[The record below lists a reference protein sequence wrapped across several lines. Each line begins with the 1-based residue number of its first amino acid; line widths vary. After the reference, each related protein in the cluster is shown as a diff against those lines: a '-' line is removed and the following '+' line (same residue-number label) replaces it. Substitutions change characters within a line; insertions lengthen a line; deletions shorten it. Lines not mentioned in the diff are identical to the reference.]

1 MTQPTSQA
9 SRSRR
14 APPALHAARA
24 RGFTLIE
31 VMVSLIVLSIGLLG
45 IGKLVLFS
53 ARANDSAYLR
63 GQATEMAYEI
73 LDNMRANRQI
83 AVTQGYDTPLATVP
97 PNPGSCITAVC
108 APATLGLYDVYTWK
122 THLAVL
128 PSGQGSVVT
137 AGNPTTAT
145 ITVQWDDAAAQST
158 FGGTAV
164 GVAAPQSV
172 VLETIL

>member
-1 MTQPTSQA
+1 MTHLTLQSPA
-9 SRSRR
+9 SRPRS
-14 APPALHAARA
+14 

-31 VMVSLIVLSIGLLG
+31 VLVSLVVLSIGLLG

-73 LDNMRANRQI
+73 LDSMRANRAI
-83 AVTQGYDTPLATVP
+83 AVTQGYDTAMNAVP
-97 PNPGSCITAVC
+97 TNPGSCISVAC
-108 APATLGLYDVYTWK
+108 PPAALSLYDVYIWK
-122 THLAVL
+122 QRVQAAL
-128 PSGQGSVVT
+128 PSGQAMVQT

-158 FGGTAV
+158 FGASNFGA
-164 GVAAPQSV
+164 AAPVSV

>member
-1 MTQPTSQA
+1 MKNHSQRTPHPR
-9 SRSRR
+9 RS
-14 APPALHAARA
+14 

-31 VMVSLIVLSIGLLG
+31 VLVSLVVLSIGLLG

-63 GQATEMAYEI
+63 GQATELAYEI
-73 LDNMRANRQI
+73 LDNMRANRTI
-83 AVTQGYDTPLATVP
+83 ARAHGYDTPLTANTGNMA
-97 PNPGSCITAVC
+97 NPGSCYAANC

-122 THLAVL
+122 AHLNGPNGLL

-137 AGNPTTAT
+137 AGVPTTAT

-158 FGGTAV
+158 FGGSQV
-164 GVAAPQSV
+164 GTQAFESV